1 MKSFLALFVFV
12 FSIGL
17 SPSSFALIIDVTPT
31 FDGRIRDING
41 DQFGPLFDTT
51 NFIEMFENNIETRS
65 VAEFATA
72 GLLGSTVT
80 EASFSLPPMDRTNAG
95 TVELF
100 AFAGNGTLELAD
112 AFAGDFVGSFAPSI
126 VNDNVAN
133 LDVSVL
139 QALLD
144 SAATHIGI
152 MLLTPDKA
160 NALIR
165 GSDISRL
172 QLDIV
177 AAQVPTPGALVLLGS
192 SLLGLAALRR
202 SRTGIVH
209 RTARRRTM
217 LG

>member
-1 MKSFLALFVFV
+1 MKSFLTLFVLA

-17 SPSSFALIIDVTPT
+17 SPSSFALIIDVNPT
-31 FDGRIRDING
+31 FDGRVRDING
-41 DQFGPLFDTT
+41 EQFGPLLDTT
-51 NFIEMFENNIETRS
+51 NFIEMFQGNIETRS
-65 VAEFATA
+65 VAEFATT
-72 GLLGSTVT
+72 GLLGSTINA
-80 EASFSLPPMDRTNAG
+80 ASFSLPAMDRTNAG

-112 AFAGDFVGSFAPSI
+112 VFAGDFVGSFAPSI
-126 VNDNVAN
+126 VNDNVAS
-133 LDVSVL
+133 LDVGVL

-152 MLLTPDKA
+152 MLLTPDSA
-160 NALIR
+160 NAVIR

-177 AAQVPTPGALVLLGS
+177 AAQVPTPGALVLVGS

-202 SRTGIVH
+202 RRSGLAH
-209 RTARRRTM
+209 RTARRRTR